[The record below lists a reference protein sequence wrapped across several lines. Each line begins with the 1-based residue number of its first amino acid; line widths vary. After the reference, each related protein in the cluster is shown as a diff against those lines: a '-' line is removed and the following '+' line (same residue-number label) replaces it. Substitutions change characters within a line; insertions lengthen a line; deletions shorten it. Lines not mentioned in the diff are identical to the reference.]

1 MSGFSSRM
9 DGPLKH
15 SDLVPPTK
23 KRRLSPD
30 HTVMRRQSIHDLVA
44 MTVVPQIEH
53 IKDPRSRG
61 LLFLV
66 RNSGETRR
74 DFTLRNLEQS
84 NAGHLV
90 DMFMVFLS
98 LFWVAVYIYVNKDVA
113 NPKLPTEVQRTFS
126 RALFLSFSNL
136 HRSPHFN
143 SYDCPFSYFFP
154 LVDFISLVPMVIEIV
169 VGNDMLTHISKQ
181 TDSLR
186 QIASMLQAAKTIRI
200 LRAYRALK
208 FIKSTVNRQMTATAL
223 TVVCIIIAMAGILQ
237 ILDQCSPACDSF
249 MFCSYNFT
257 AYDCPRNDMCFHADV
272 AHNCCKCQELS
283 FFDWTYFVV
292 VSISTLGYGDIS
304 PRGRLARLATS
315 TMMLMTFVLVPI
327 QVNRLVATI
336 STHSGYTSSYKEHR
350 THTHGIIT
358 AGGDI
363 SAGTLA
369 NFLRQFFHPDNPN
382 WNEKIVIL
390 HPTAPSNDV
399 QRVIHLYEPRVQY
412 IVGSAMNDLD
422 LDRAMISKAAVCY
435 VLVNKDTTRPSN
447 EDQSCTLLTAAFRGM
462 NANVPVYSQVF
473 MSQNI
478 SHCVLSGATGVICV
492 EKLKLGVLGLNCT
505 VWGLSTL
512 LSNLLDTVS
521 PSVTQLY
528 PKDSWETSY
537 LKGYLHEI
545 HRVDIPRSFS
555 GLTYRELILFLF
567 GTIQV
572 VPIAMLTDTGV
583 TFAPMDFKLGATAD
597 PTICCTLY
605 ILASN
610 VSVADQIAE
619 YPLEQIRMF
628 RQTLRKQER
637 YVAEKI
643 QEAFEIAAVTA
654 AAAVAP
660 SPTTRM
666 LDAAGPAITPNAL
679 KSSSNLPVLQDDDD
693 DDVAK
698 QPADAA
704 VLSALVKGLHGV
716 KHTFGQASPFK
727 EFLAKVLPDDLNDH
741 VVIVG
746 LPASLGDIIVPLRQF
761 NARNQTGRLQVIVFI
776 APFVMSEHHFHSL
789 GDSTAVFFV
798 QGSPLSSFDL
808 HRIHIDTAAA
818 IIILA
823 GSGSKRKYLD
833 ENMVDA
839 DAITTVRYINEA
851 CSASKPPNLIVELVK
866 ATNVK
871 FMSSIVKR
879 RTNQNRRR
887 HSDGRHTRMFG
898 PVVSLKSIGGADVS
912 KPGRNSEEVG
922 TILSNKD
929 DSDGK
934 IDVEHIC
941 ELSYASGTAGKL
953 GELHE
958 EVTSLKARVV
968 EAVRIFHGSSANASS
983 SMSIDEAMQF
993 AAKWSRQGEGPS
1005 EVQIRMRELEAV
1017 LTDTVAHLQPDTP
1030 HHDNQ
1035 VTNERSTQIQQS
1047 HEMLQL
1053 LHVLSQ
1059 LDVLFQHF
1067 DAQVHANAFE
1077 VAAADV
1083 SAMDRLVR
1091 DSPSSPVMDMMRVQA
1106 RMRQNQLRCLLDA
1119 EVDAVC
1125 VTSPNKL
1132 ELFPPQNLWASL
1144 QAANRLAFHLD
1155 ALAAAM
1161 FRHIL
1166 HPLVAD
1172 PTLVPQIHANT
1183 LTLLSKPPST
1193 SSSSAP
1199 PLVPA
1204 TAPSSSLTAGS
1215 FVKVLQHVLSVFQFI
1230 HAHWTDQSLLGNVLW
1245 NTHLSTPLLALFVH
1259 NLPSSV
1265 SDLAA
1270 FKTTVQPL

>member
-1 MSGFSSRM
+1 MSGRSNTSGYSSRM
-9 DGPLKH
+9 DNPPKH
-15 SDLVPPTK
+15 SEAVSPSR
-23 KRRLSPD
+23 KRRLNPQHSV
-30 HTVMRRQSIHDLVA
+30 TRRQSIHDLVT
-44 MTVVPQIEH
+44 MTVVPQLEH

-66 RNSGETRR
+66 RNSGESRR

-98 LFWVAVYIYVNKDVA
+98 LFWVAVYIYVNKNVA
-113 NPKLPTEVQRTFS
+113 NPKLPTEVQVLSHT
-126 RALFLSFSNL
+126 LGVVFLL
-136 HRSPHFN
+136 DYLVRLYASPLRVSHFW
-143 SYDCPFSYFFP
+143 SFFP

-169 VGNDMLTHISKQ
+169 VGNDVLTHISKQ

-186 QIASMLQAAKTIRI
+186 QVASMLQAAKTIRI

-208 FIKSTVNRQMTATAL
+208 FIKSTVNRQMAATGL

-237 ILDQCSPACDSF
+237 ILDQCSPACDNF
-249 MFCSYNFT
+249 MFCSSDFS
-257 AYDCPRNDMCFHADV
+257 AYECPRSAACYEADV
-272 AHNCCKCQELS
+272 VHNCCKCQELS

-327 QVNRLVATI
+327 QINRLVATI

-369 NFLRQFFHPDNPN
+369 NFLRQFFHPNNPN

-399 QRVIHLYEPRVQY
+399 QRVIHMHEPRVQY

-435 VLVNKDTTRPSN
+435 VLVNKDTSRPSN

-462 NANVPVYSQVF
+462 NAAVPVYSQVF

-528 PKDSWETSY
+528 PKDSWETAY

-555 GLTYRELILFLF
+555 GLTYRDLILFLF
-567 GTIQV
+567 GTLQV
-572 VPIAMLTDTGV
+572 IPIAMLTDKGV
-583 TFAPMDFKLGATAD
+583 SFAPMDFKLGATAD

-605 ILASN
+605 ILAPY
-610 VSVADQIAE
+610 VTVADQIAE
-619 YPLEQIRMF
+619 YPLEQIRLF

-637 YVAEKI
+637 HVAERN
-643 QEAFEIAAVTA
+643 EAAALES
-654 AAAVAP
+654 AAAVPPPSVPSAP
-660 SPTTRM
+660 LHVPNGHDE
-666 LDAAGPAITPNAL
+666 DATKASTASTAF
-679 KSSSNLPVLQDDDD
+679 
-693 DDVAK
+693 
-698 QPADAA
+698 
-704 VLSALVKGLHGV
+704 SALAKGLHGV
-716 KHTFGQASPFK
+716 KHAFGQASPYK
-727 EFLAKVLPDDLNDH
+727 EFMAKLLPEQLNDH

-761 NARNQTGRLQVIVFI
+761 NARNTCGKAQAIVFI
-776 APFVMSEHHFHSL
+776 APFAMSEHHYHSI
-789 GDSTAVFFV
+789 GDSTAVYFV

-808 HRIHIDTAAA
+808 HRIHIDTASA

-823 GSGSKRKYLD
+823 GSGSKRKYID

-851 CSASKPPNLIVELVK
+851 CSGSKPPNLIVELVK

-879 RTNQNRRR
+879 HMNHHRRR
-887 HSDGRHTRMFG
+887 HSDGRHTR
-898 PVVSLKSIGGADVS
+898 V
-912 KPGRNSEEVG
+912 VG
-922 TILSNKD
+922 TVTAHKYMPTDAAPPPRPGDGGPTPNKVENED
-929 DSDGK
+929 K

-941 ELSYASGTAGKL
+941 EPSYASGRVYVSGMID
-953 GELHE
+953 
-958 EVTSLKARVV
+958 SLMSECYQKPNIIPA
-968 EAVRIFHGSSANASS
+968 INLLMFGS
-983 SMSIDEAMQF
+983 
-993 AAKWSRQGEGPS
+993 P
-1005 EVQIRMRELEAV
+1005 
-1017 LTDTVAHLQPDTP
+1017 TDPDA
-1030 HHDNQ
+1030 Q
-1035 VTNERSTQIQQS
+1035 R
-1047 HEMLQL
+1047 
-1053 LHVLSQ
+1053 
-1059 LDVLFQHF
+1059 LFQ
-1067 DAQVHANAFE
+1067 
-1077 VAAADV
+1077 
-1083 SAMDRLVR
+1083 VR
-1091 DSPSSPVMDMMRVQA
+1091 TP
-1106 RMRQNQLRCLLDA
+1106 
-1119 EVDAVC
+1119 
-1125 VTSPNKL
+1125 K
-1132 ELFPPQNLWASL
+1132 SL
-1144 QAANRLAFHLD
+1144 HGKTFGEC
-1155 ALAAAM
+1155 
-1161 FRHIL
+1161 FR
-1166 HPLVAD
+1166 
-1172 PTLVPQIHANT
+1172 
-1183 LTLLSKPPST
+1183 
-1193 SSSSAP
+1193 
-1199 PLVPA
+1199 
-1204 TAPSSSLTAGS
+1204 
-1215 FVKVLQHVLSVFQFI
+1215 KVLALNLICIGCLHSS
-1230 HAHWTDQSLLGNVLW
+1230 TDK
-1245 NTHLSTPLLALFVH
+1245 TPPYVH
-1259 NLPSSV
+1259 TNPPADMIIYQTDYIYV
-1265 SDLAA
+1265 IGKPCSDL
-1270 FKTTVQPL
+1270 PL